1 LRTFSVTFTP
11 KIIKI
16 DFCLSELWRDKVMT
30 IGIQHSKTCLG
41 GGMYCPTVLYYF
53 SNKIIDRGNKL
64 PDNILNI
71 VSYT

>member
-1 LRTFSVTFTP
+1 
-11 KIIKI
+11 
-16 DFCLSELWRDKVMT
+16 MT